1 MVVMYEDELLARRFE
16 ERRPRLQAVAR
27 RMLGSA
33 EEAEDAVQEAWIR
46 LQRADAESVENL
58 DGWLTTVVGRV
69 CLDVL
74 RARTRREELFEEL
87 LDQHADPPPAAP
99 ADEAAD
105 PEDAAL
111 LADSVGRALLV
122 VLDTLEPD
130 ERLAFVLHDM
140 FAVPFPDIAA
150 VIERSPAATRQLA
163 SRARRRVRGAS
174 PLPDLRRQ
182 HQVVSAFLTA
192 ARNGEFDRLLALLA
206 PDVAMRAD
214 ATAVG
219 IGAARATL
227 GAEGVAKVFSGGA
240 QAARLALVDGA
251 VGAVWQAKGR
261 VVVAFGFT
269 VEDGRITAIDLMGD
283 AERLEGLDI
292 AVLG

>member
-1 MVVMYEDELLARRFE
+1 MVVMYENELLARRFE
-16 ERRPRLQAVAR
+16 KRRPRLEAVAR

-46 LQRADAESVENL
+46 LQRTDAESVENL

-105 PEDAAL
+105 PEEAAL
-111 LADSVGRALLV
+111 LADSVGKALLV

-163 SRARRRVRGAS
+163 S
-174 PLPDLRRQ
+174 
-182 HQVVSAFLTA
+182 
-192 ARNGEFDRLLALLA
+192 
-206 PDVAMRAD
+206 
-214 ATAVG
+214 
-219 IGAARATL
+219 
-227 GAEGVAKVFSGGA
+227 
-240 QAARLALVDGA
+240 
-251 VGAVWQAKGR
+251 
-261 VVVAFGFT
+261 
-269 VEDGRITAIDLMGD
+269 
-283 AERLEGLDI
+283 
-292 AVLG
+292 

>member
-1 MVVMYEDELLARRFE
+1 MLVLP
-16 ERRPRLQAVAR
+16 RP
-27 RMLGSA
+27 
-33 EEAEDAVQEAWIR
+33 
-46 LQRADAESVENL
+46 
-58 DGWLTTVVGRV
+58 T
-69 CLDVL
+69 
-74 RARTRREELFEEL
+74 
-87 LDQHADPPPAAP
+87 
-99 ADEAAD
+99 
-105 PEDAAL
+105 
-111 LADSVGRALLV
+111 
-122 VLDTLEPD
+122 
-130 ERLAFVLHDM
+130 
-140 FAVPFPDIAA
+140 
-150 VIERSPAATRQLA
+150 
-163 SRARRRVRGAS
+163 